1 MVHYEVYANV
11 DHENNELNR
20 NVYNMVRD
28 SLYYEN
34 FYKTGP
40 KGKDVYTVTFFFRVF
55 HEILTSC

>member
-20 NVYNMVRD
+20 NVYNMVRS

-34 FYKTGP
+34 FYKTGR
-40 KGKDVYTVTFFFRVF
+40 KGKDIYTVTFFFRVF
-55 HEILTSC
+55 HEILT